1 MGRNTVDSRWEPS
14 PFLHNAAGATAIEF
28 AILVM
33 PFLVIL
39 LASVDLGVNAFI
51 QGDLDRV
58 LEDVTYNLSIKASD
72 ATSASKYKEDY
83 LCGIL
88 GPLLNCS
95 KLDIG
100 ATVVV
105 GRLFDYRNQSL
116 FGLWS
121 LGCGGDT
128 IIVEITYPYQQA
140 IVPFAIA
147 DIVEVNGQK
156 SFRSRA
162 VVRREPILTGAGACS
177 R

>member
-1 MGRNTVDSRWEPS
+1 MVKSARGTCRKLDSFARNT
-14 PFLHNAAGATAIEF
+14 AGATAIEF
-28 AILVM
+28 AILVV
-33 PFLVIL
+33 PFLMVL
-39 LASVDLGVNAFI
+39 LASVDIGVKAFI

-58 LEDVTYNLSIKASD
+58 LEDVTNNLLLKANE
-72 ATSASKYKEDY
+72 TPSASKYKEEF

-88 GPLLNCS
+88 GPLLNCNDI
-95 KLDIG
+95 DIG

-116 FGLWS
+116 SGLWS

-128 IIVEITYPYQQA
+128 LLVEVTYPYQQTIA
-140 IVPFAIA
+140 PFAIA

-156 SFRSRA
+156 RFRSRA
-162 VVRREPILTGAGACS
+162 VLRREPILTGAGACS